1 MYKILSGLCIITVSF
16 AISFGILE
24 RETTVVSAQ
33 SFISD
38 PVPGGMCRCAGCNC
52 FMETVDE
59 SALIEDATF
68 DITAYLG
75 ELSEKQVA
83 AATWTNNPVTN
94 PNYTP
99 AQSTI
104 TQDNSSNN
112 TSSPRPPS
120 QPSSNSNSSSGYTW
134 TNNPVTNPGG
144 STITQDNSS
153 NNTSSPRPPSQPSSN
168 SNSSSGYT
176 WTNNPVT
183 NPGGSTVSQD
193 NSSNTWTNNPV
204 TRPAN
209 KNTSGKASAGK
220 NGYTWTNNPVTNPGG
235 TSSSNNTWTNNP
247 VTNAGSK
254 NSATGKIRGNYPYNS
269 SKLNKGS
276 ASSARAKFLG
286 STNLGETLEALE
298 RRERRGRVRVA
309 DTELTAP
316 EVTNTSFDPNP
327 FGSPAT
333 FNFKDYRLSPDPKG
347 WSTDRVGPGTG
358 NQTPSEPEPSWE
370 KPDDWS
376 GPYFDRDISDR
387 AYYRVEEG
395 EQRGMLVDRDGRPVV
410 EER

>member
-1 MYKILSGLCIITVSF
+1 LNIGANLLLDSYSIITMYKILSGLCIITVSF

-99 AQSTI
+99 AQ
-104 TQDNSSNN
+104 
-112 TSSPRPPS
+112 
-120 QPSSNSNSSSGYTW
+120 
-134 TNNPVTNPGG
+134 